1 MIRYFLNSFAQGGY
15 DDDPV
20 NCEVRYEDDADPAIT
35 GTYPSQPLDGAKLG
49 PKWGNAEL
57 CAALSA
63 QLGKNVEQ
71 MKLAKPKPVPVV
83 QPAVAV
89 PGDPIIP

>member
-1 MIRYFLNSFAQGGY
+1 MIQYFLKSFAQGGY

-20 NCEVRYEDDADPAIT
+20 NCEVSYEDSDNPKIQ

-57 CAALSA
+57 CVALSV
-63 QLGKNVEQ
+63 QLGVNVQ
-71 MKLAKPKPVPVV
+71 QQKVAKPKPVAPIPANPV
-83 QPAVAV
+83 
-89 PGDPIIP
+89 